1 MPISSL
7 STVTWHICIVC
18 LFWVRCCAG
27 SWGWA
32 VNETQS
38 LPEQSLHP
46 VGRVTWVMRRLLQ
59 LRSKLPWE
67 HTCIH
72 TEGASLAGVVGSIYT
87 RLVLAT
93 SSNSPQ
99 AQNLL
104 TYSGLQVPLCPVVSI
119 FSWKEHCLPRKTQ
132 KPCRSSPCFSL
143 LFGNICW
150 IIEKATEFQKN
161 IYFCFIDYSKAFD
174 YVDHNKLWKILKEMG
189 VSDHLTCLF
198 SLSCI
203 GEGNGNPLHCSCL
216 ENPRDGWAWWA
227 AVYGVAQS
235 RTLLKWLSSSSSR
248 PASWETCMQ
257 VRKQQLSLDME
268 QQTCSK

>member
-1 MPISSL
+1 M
-7 STVTWHICIVC
+7 
-18 LFWVRCCAG
+18 
-27 SWGWA
+27 
-32 VNETQS
+32 
-38 LPEQSLHP
+38 
-46 VGRVTWVMRRLLQ
+46 MRRLQQ

-119 FSWKEHCLPRKTQ
+119 FSWKERCLPRKTQ

-161 IYFCFIDYSKAFD
+161 IYFCFIDYSKAFAEKAMAP
-174 YVDHNKLWKILKEMG
+174 HFSTLAWKTLWTEESGRLQSMG
-189 VSDHLTCLF
+189 SQKVGHD
-198 SLSCI
+198 
-203 GEGNGNPLHCSCL
+203 
-216 ENPRDGWAWWA
+216 
-227 AVYGVAQS
+227 
-235 RTLLKWLSSSSSR
+235 
-248 PASWETCMQ
+248 
-257 VRKQQLSLDME
+257 
-268 QQTCSK
+268 